1 MKLASFVLDGKRRA
15 GALTDKGLAVF
26 DAEGDIGDLLRKE
39 TDLAGFQA
47 LLAKSSRI
55 VDPASVTFAQPSAEP
70 RKIFCVGL
78 NYADHTAE
86 SPYEQPNYPTVFLRV
101 ATATAA
107 HGAAIERPAV
117 SEQLDYEGEMIAVIG
132 KGGRHIPK
140 ERALEHVFGYAVGNE
155 VSVREYQF
163 KSPQWTIGKNFDG
176 TGAWGPYIVTADTL
190 PAGGKG
196 LKLEV
201 RLNGKTVQSS
211 NTDLMIF
218 DVATIIATL
227 SEAITLQPGDIIFTG
242 TPAGVGLGHKPP
254 LWMKPGD
261 AVEVE
266 IEHIG
271 LLRNHIIA
279 EAVR

>member
-1 MKLASFVLDGKRRA
+1 MKLASFLLDGKRRA
-15 GALTDKGLAVF
+15 GVLTDKGLAVF
-26 DAEGDIGDLLRKE
+26 EVDGDIGDLLRKE
-39 TDLAGFQA
+39 TDLAGFEA
-47 LLAKSSRI
+47 LLAKSSRT
-55 VDPASVTFAQPSAEP
+55 VDAASVTFVQPSAEP

-101 ATATAA
+101 ATATTG
-107 HGAAIERPAV
+107 HGASIALPAV

-132 KGGRHIPK
+132 KGGKHISK
-140 ERALEHVFGYAVGNE
+140 ERAHEHVFGYAVGNE

-176 TGAWGPYIVTADTL
+176 TGAWGPYIVTADAL
-190 PAGGKG
+190 PPGGKG

-211 NTDLMIF
+211 NTEHMIF
-218 DVATIIATL
+218 DVATIIATI
-227 SEAITLQPGDIIFTG
+227 SEAITLQAGDIIFTG

-254 LWMKPGD
+254 LWMKDGD
-261 AVEVE
+261 KVEVE
-266 IEHIG
+266 IERIG
-271 LLRNHIIA
+271 LLQNTIA
-279 EAVR
+279 KEAR

>member
-1 MKLASFVLDGKRRA
+1 MKLASFLLNGERRA

-26 DAEGDIGDLLRKE
+26 PGNGDIGDLLRQE
-39 TDLAGFQA
+39 IGLAGFEA
-47 LLAKSSRI
+47 LLGKSTLT
-55 VDPASVTFAQPSAEP
+55 VDPASVTFVQPSAEP
-70 RKIFCVGL
+70 PKIFCVGL

-101 ATATAA
+101 ATATSG
-107 HGAAIERPAV
+107 HGASIALPAV

-132 KGGRHIPK
+132 KGGKHIPK
-140 ERALEHVFGYAVGNE
+140 ERAHEHVFGYAVGNE
-155 VSVREYQF
+155 VSVRDYQF

-176 TGAWGPYIVTADTL
+176 TGAWGPYIVTAEEL
-190 PAGGKG
+190 PPGGKG

-211 NTDLMIF
+211 NTEHMIF
-218 DVATIIATL
+218 DVAAIIETI

-254 LWMKPGD
+254 LWMKDGD
-261 AVEVE
+261 KVEVE
-266 IEHIG
+266 IERIG
-271 LLRNHIIA
+271 LLQNTIIK
-279 EAVR
+279 EAR